1 MLTMIGLKPCPF
13 CGESEDIDFGIYTG
27 TLKGFDYVQCQNCGA
42 EIKSINNGKHIEALK
57 AWNRRA
63 SNE

>member
-1 MLTMIGLKPCPF
+1 MSELKPCPF

-42 EIKSINNGKHIEALK
+42 EIKSINTYYLFITFFNFVF
-57 AWNRRA
+57 
-63 SNE
+63 